1 MSVVDPPPV
10 PAPRRNSAKTI
21 AIAAVVLV
29 ITFLSGAAAGM
40 LFAHLGFMH
49 RGPRMHS
56 PRMVPKMMVHR
67 LSRSLDLTPEQR
79 TKVEAIVKRYHARIF
94 RVTESVHP
102 QVRAEIEAA
111 NREIE
116 ALLTPEQREKFQ
128 KLKLRLGHHEG
139 RSRRGPTR

>member
-10 PAPRRNSAKTI
+10 PPRRNSTKTI
-21 AIAAVVLV
+21 VIAAVVLV
-29 ITFLSGAAAGM
+29 ITFISGAAAGM
-40 LFAHLGFMH
+40 LLAHLGFMR
-49 RGPRMHS
+49 RGPRMHP

-79 TKVEAIVKRYHARIF
+79 TKVEAIVKRHHERIY
-94 RVTESVHP
+94 RMTQSVHP

-116 ALLTPEQREKFQ
+116 ALLTPEQRKKFQ
-128 KLKLRLGHHEG
+128 KLRLRLGHHEG